1 METKGKGR
9 QKEGESFV
17 PQTGKVQKNYG
28 TLVILLNLCSVISN
42 ELEHNQPEVSSLF
55 SCVCKSKKKGK
66 LRKEELTRRVRLVQ
80 RQQPLLSQMTDQ
92 DVS

>member
-1 METKGKGR
+1 MSLSIINQR
-9 QKEGESFV
+9 F
-17 PQTGKVQKNYG
+17 P
-28 TLVILLNLCSVISN
+28 LCFPV
-42 ELEHNQPEVSSLF
+42 
-55 SCVCKSKKKGK
+55 CVKAKKKEK